1 MKYTIKFTT
10 RFKKDVKLAQKQ
22 GRNLNELFK
31 VVERL
36 ANGEKLEAKYRDHQL
51 NNMGGVRDC
60 HIQSDWVLLY
70 EYIDDVL
77 VLLLHRIGSHSQLEL

>member
-22 GRNLNELFK
+22 GRNLNELFM

-36 ANGEKLEAKYRDHQL
+36 ANGEKLEAFH
-51 NNMGGVRDC
+51 
-60 HIQSDWVLLY
+60 
-70 EYIDDVL
+70 
-77 VLLLHRIGSHSQLEL
+77 